1 MKAKVQ
7 YNDFYGSVAADISDV
22 IAAKKGNYI
31 SSIGEYFDVN
41 PEKFKVV
48 GVSLTGVNNFEVT
61 LLCVDLEKSTETKE
75 HLVKMKMDLDAEGQK
90 RMLNLLFKRLNIVL
104 FDAGQEQYLEKE
116 CNEIV
121 NFDEFHELEL
131 ELEDELV

>member
-90 RMLNLLFKRLNIVL
+90 RMLDLLFKRLNIVL